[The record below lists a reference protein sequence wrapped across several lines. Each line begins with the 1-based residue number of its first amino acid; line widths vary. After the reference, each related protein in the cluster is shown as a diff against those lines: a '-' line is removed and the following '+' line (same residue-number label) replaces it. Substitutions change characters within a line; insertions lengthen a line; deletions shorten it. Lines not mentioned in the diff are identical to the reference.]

1 MSAEE
6 NTQIENINAMLIK
19 MNDNEVSFVEGLVT
33 GLTIQQ
39 ETAEQK

>member
-39 ETAEQK
+39 ETTEQK